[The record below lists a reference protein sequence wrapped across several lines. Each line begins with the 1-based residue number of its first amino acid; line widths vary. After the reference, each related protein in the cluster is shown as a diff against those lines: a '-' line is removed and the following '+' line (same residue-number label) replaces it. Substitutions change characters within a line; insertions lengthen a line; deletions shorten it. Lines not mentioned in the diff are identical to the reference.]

1 VAHQTLTWYINRSLG
16 TSNAHVHQVGMATTD
31 DRIKDPALWAGT
43 NVLGWALMRARGSLG
58 GTGVPDAKV
67 A

>member
-1 VAHQTLTWYINRSLG
+1 
-16 TSNAHVHQVGMATTD
+16 MATTD
-31 DRIKDPALWAGT
+31 DRIEDPALWAGT